1 MESDTKVLALWND
14 IKQIVE
20 GLELDVNKN
29 ARGNAAA
36 GVRTRKGLRD
46 LKVKAAAL
54 VKLTVELDKSKQE
67 NSPRK
72 NAAAPSKA

>member
-46 LKVKAAAL
+46 LKVKSAAL

-72 NAAAPSKA
+72 KAASPKSA